1 MAPPKL
7 DELESIIKSSD
18 GIFLYLASENQKE
31 PERDKDIKRITRELD
46 GKLAGVKICASK
58 LTLRGI

>member
-46 GKLAGVKICASK
+46 GKLASVKIYDSK
-58 LTLRGI
+58 LSL